1 MLPCLKS
8 SILSSVVT
16 SPQQGK
22 GIVEHAP
29 FINDV
34 SFLHAALA
42 ETNTSL
48 FPYALVITI
57 YGMSLTVAVHL
68 LLINILDVIL
78 SSLLH

>member
-22 GIVEHAP
+22 GIVEHSP
-29 FINDV
+29 LINDV
-34 SFLHAALA
+34 SVLHAALA

-48 FPYALVITI
+48 FPYALVTTII

-68 LLINILDVIL
+68 LIIILDVIL